1 MKISARNQL
10 KGTIS
15 NIQEG
20 AVNGIVTI
28 DLHDTKIKA
37 DITMDAIRDLGLK
50 VGEPA
55 YAIVKA
61 SSVMFA
67 TDEIKGISAR
77 NQLRGKIVEVKEGA
91 VNGHVAIELPCGCKV
106 KGSITNEAID
116 QLGLKVGGEAVAIIK
131 ATEVMVGVE

>member
-10 KGTIS
+10 KGAIS

-28 DLHDTKIKA
+28 DLHDI
-37 DITMDAIRDLGLK
+37 
-50 VGEPA
+50 
-55 YAIVKA
+55 
-61 SSVMFA
+61 
-67 TDEIKGISAR
+67 
-77 NQLRGKIVEVKEGA
+77 
-91 VNGHVAIELPCGCKV
+91 KV